1 MTGKYLQADGSDI
14 GGKRTRSSI
23 CKGFLSSTS
32 NLSTGKVDHT

>member
-23 CKGFLSSTS
+23 CKRFLSTTL
-32 NLSTGKVDHT
+32 NLSTRKVEHT